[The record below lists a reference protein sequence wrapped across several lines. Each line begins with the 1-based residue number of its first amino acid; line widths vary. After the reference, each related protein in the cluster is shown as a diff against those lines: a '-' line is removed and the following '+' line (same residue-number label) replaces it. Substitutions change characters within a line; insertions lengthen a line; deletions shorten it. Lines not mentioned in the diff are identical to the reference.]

1 MQRRMEDLSG
11 RVAVVIGGGSGI
23 GRGIALGLATEEM
36 RVVVADIDAGSAEGV
51 RDEIA
56 GAGGTAT
63 AAQVDGTDRQSLGR
77 LAEATVAE
85 HGAVH
90 VLSTNVGVVAD
101 RPLATTSET
110 DWAWIIEFNLLSAVR
125 AVDVFL
131 PSLRAAGSAHIVI
144 TASLAALL
152 APPSVSGVHLGP
164 YTATKHAL
172 LGYAESLRGE
182 LAGEGVGVSLLC
194 PGMVRSNLV
203 ATSARHRPARHGGPL
218 PPPLAGEPP
227 GTLMSPEEVGPVVV
241 RGIRSDRLHILTH
254 PAGRRLVEARHAA
267 LVEDFTFFADGG
279 AMEDPSV
286 KQ

>member
-1 MQRRMEDLSG
+1 MNDLGG

-23 GRGIALGLATEEM
+23 GRGIALGLATEGM
-36 RVVVADIDAGSAEGV
+36 PVVVADIDAVPAEAV
-51 RDEIA
+51 RDEIV

-63 AAQVDGTDRQSLGR
+63 AEQVDGTDRQSLGR
-77 LAEATVAE
+77 LAETTVAE
-85 HGAVH
+85 LGAVH

-101 RPLATTSET
+101 RPLATASET

-131 PSLRAAGSAHIVI
+131 PHLRASGGSAHIVI

-152 APPSVSGVHLGP
+152 APPTVSGVHLGL

-182 LAGEGVGVSLLC
+182 LADEGIGVSLLC

-218 PPPLAGEPP
+218 PPSPAGAPAA
-227 GTLMSPEEVGPVVV
+227 TMMAPETVGPVVV
-241 RGIRSDRLHILTH
+241 RGIKANRLHILTH
-254 PAGRRLVEARHAA
+254 PASRSFVEARHAA
-267 LVEDFTFFADGG
+267 LVDDFAFFAE
-279 AMEDPSV
+279 A
-286 KQ
+286 

>member
-1 MQRRMEDLSG
+1 MQQRMEDLTG

-23 GRGIALGLATEEM
+23 GRGIALGLATEGM
-36 RVVVADIDAGSAEGV
+36 RVVVADIDAASAEGV

-63 AAQVDGTDRQSLGR
+63 SSQVDGTDRQSLGH
-77 LAEATVAE
+77 LARGTVAE

-101 RPLATTSET
+101 LPVASASEA
-110 DWAWIIEFNLLSAVR
+110 DWAWIIEFNLMSAVR

-131 PSLRAAGSAHIVI
+131 PHLRASGGPAHIVI

-152 APPSVSGVHLGP
+152 APPSVSGLHLGL

-182 LAGEGVGVSLLC
+182 LAAEGIGVSLLC
-194 PGMVRSNLV
+194 PGMVRSNLA

-218 PPPLAGEPP
+218 PPPPSREPP
-227 GTLMSPEEVGPVVV
+227 ATMMAPEAVGPVVV
-241 RGIRSDRLHILTH
+241 RGIRANRLHILTH
-254 PAGRRLVEARHAA
+254 PSSRGLVEARHDA
-267 LVEDFTFFADGG
+267 LVDDFAFFAEG
-279 AMEDPSV
+279 
-286 KQ
+286 

>member
-1 MQRRMEDLSG
+1 MEDLSG

-23 GRGIALGLATEEM
+23 GRGIALGLATEGM
-36 RVVVADIDAGSAEGV
+36 HVVVADIDAASAEEV
-51 RDEIA
+51 RGEIVGTGG
-56 GAGGTAT
+56 GAM
-63 AAQVDGTDRQSLGR
+63 AAEADGTDRQSLGR
-77 LAEATVAE
+77 LAETTVAE

-101 RPLATTSET
+101 RPLTSASET

-131 PSLRAAGSAHIVI
+131 PHLRASGGSAHIVV

-152 APPSVSGVHLGP
+152 APPSVSGVHLGL

-182 LAGEGVGVSLLC
+182 LADVGIGVSLLC
-194 PGMVRSNLV
+194 PGMVRSNLA

-218 PPPLAGEPP
+218 PAPPAREPAV
-227 GTLMSPEEVGPVVV
+227 TMMAPEEVGPVVA
-241 RGIRSDRLHILTH
+241 RGIKANRLHILTH
-254 PAGRRLVEARHAA
+254 PASLGLVEARHAA
-267 LVEDFTFFADGG
+267 LVDDFAFFAE
-279 AMEDPSV
+279 A
-286 KQ
+286 

>member
-1 MQRRMEDLSG
+1 MEDLSG

-23 GRGIALGLATEEM
+23 GRGIALGLATEGM
-36 RVVVADIDAGSAEGV
+36 HVVVADIDAASAEAV
-51 RDEIA
+51 RGEIVDT
-56 GAGGTAT
+56 GGTAT
-63 AAQVDGTDRQSLGR
+63 AAEADGTDRQSLGR
-77 LAEATVAE
+77 LAETTVAE

-101 RPLATTSET
+101 RPLTSASET

-131 PSLRAAGSAHIVI
+131 PHLRASGGSAHVVV

-152 APPSVSGVHLGP
+152 APPTVSGIHLGL

-182 LAGEGVGVSLLC
+182 LADEGIGVSLLC
-194 PGMVRSNLV
+194 PGMVRSNLA

-218 PPPLAGEPP
+218 PAPPVREPAV
-227 GTLMSPEEVGPVVV
+227 TMMAPEEVGPVVV
-241 RGIRSDRLHILTH
+241 RGIKANRLHILTH
-254 PAGRRLVEARHAA
+254 PASLGLVEARHTA
-267 LVEDFTFFADGG
+267 LVDDFAFFAE
-279 AMEDPSV
+279 A
-286 KQ
+286 

>member
-1 MQRRMEDLSG
+1 MQRRMEDVNG

-23 GRGIALGLATEEM
+23 GRGIALGLATEGM
-36 RVVVADIDAGSAEGV
+36 RVVVADIDAVSAEGV
-51 RDEIA
+51 SNEIT
-56 GAGGTAT
+56 GFGGTAT

-101 RPLATTSET
+101 RPLTTASET

-131 PSLRAAGSAHIVI
+131 PCLRASGPSHIVI

-152 APPSVSGVHLGP
+152 APPIVSGIHLGL

-182 LAGEGVGVSLLC
+182 LAAEGIGVSLLC
-194 PGMVRSNLV
+194 PGMVRSNLA

-218 PPPLAGEPP
+218 PPPPPPEPP
-227 GTLMSPEEVGPVVV
+227 DTLMSPEAVGPVVV
-241 RGIRSDRLHILTH
+241 RGIKSNRLHILTH
-254 PAGRRLVEARHAA
+254 PASRALVEARHAA
-267 LVEDFTFFADGG
+267 LVDDFAFFAD
-279 AMEDPSV
+279 A
-286 KQ
+286 